1 MIVGVA
7 KDGKYGS
14 LTEEAEPHF
23 YLPFAQAYEADMV
36 LVARTSGDPAGLLP
50 LLSREARAIDPEL
63 PVEASTMEEHLGY
76 ALLAQRVGAAV
87 LGIFGLVAALLAAF
101 GLYGVMSYVVSQR
114 TAEIGIRMALGA
126 RAKDVRMLVVR
137 RALSLTAVGVGL
149 GLAGAVAA
157 TRLLASFLVNVS
169 PTDPVTFSRSSRS
182 SPAWRCWRAG
192 FRPVAPR
199 PSSRCARCGANDM
212 TSSLA
217 ADIRL
222 ALRRLRRSPGFTA
235 AAVATL
241 ALGIGAN
248 SAFFSLADAALLR
261 PLPYPSS
268 DRLVMLWE
276 RQATAGKERERVS
289 AANFLDWRLGATS
302 LDAIAL
308 WVPWGLALT
317 GEGEPEELSVVRMSP
332 AMFQVLGVAPA
343 SGRGFLPEEETP
355 GRDRVV
361 VLSHGFWVGRM
372 GADPK
377 AVGRTLTL
385 DGEPFEIVGV
395 MPEGFRF
402 PDDATVALWTPLA
415 IGSAD
420 LVSRAERRYHV
431 IGRLRDGASAS
442 RTPPPSSTWWRAG
455 STPSTLK
462 PTRAGPSVWSGAA
475 DAVAAGGRPALG
487 LLIGTVALCCCSR
500 APTWVI
506 SSSRAPSTAAASSP
520 SGRRWAAR
528 PAG

>member
-1 MIVGVA
+1 
-7 KDGKYGS
+7 
-14 LTEEAEPHF
+14 
-23 YLPFAQAYEADMV
+23 
-36 LVARTSGDPAGLLP
+36 
-50 LLSREARAIDPEL
+50 
-63 PVEASTMEEHLGY
+63 
-76 ALLAQRVGAAV
+76 
-87 LGIFGLVAALLAAF
+87 
-101 GLYGVMSYVVSQR
+101 
-114 TAEIGIRMALGA
+114 
-126 RAKDVRMLVVR
+126 
-137 RALSLTAVGVGL
+137 
-149 GLAGAVAA
+149 
-157 TRLLASFLVNVS
+157 
-169 PTDPVTFSRSSRS
+169 
-182 SPAWRCWRAG
+182 
-192 FRPVAPR
+192 
-199 PSSRCARCGANDM
+199 M

-276 RQATAGKERERVS
+276 RQSTAGKERERVS
-289 AANFLDWRLGATS
+289 AANFFDWRQGATS

-308 WVPWGLALT
+308 WVPWGMALT

-332 AMFQVLGVAPA
+332 AMFRVLGVAPA

-395 MPEGFRF
+395 MP
-402 PDDATVALWTPLA
+402 
-415 IGSAD
+415 
-420 LVSRAERRYHV
+420 
-431 IGRLRDGASAS
+431 DGL
-442 RTPPPSSTWWRAG
+442 PVP
-455 STPSTLK
+455 
-462 PTRAGPSVWSGAA
+462 
-475 DAVAAGGRPALG
+475 
-487 LLIGTVALCCCSR
+487 
-500 APTWVI
+500 
-506 SSSRAPSTAAASSP
+506 
-520 SGRRWAAR
+520 
-528 PAG
+528 